1 MPKGT
6 QYTCP
11 MHPEIVRDKPG
22 SCPICGM
29 ALEPMGVPTGD
40 EGPNPELVDFTRRFW
55 VSAAL
60 SLPLLVITMGPMLGL
75 PVRDWIGER
84 LAVWIELAL
93 ATPVVLWAAIPFF
106 HRGWESIVNR
116 SPNMWTLISIGV
128 GVAYLYSVVATLFP
142 GHLPA
147 PVPRPWRRGA
157 GLFRGGERHRR
168 AGLPRPGAGAQ
179 GARAHRLGDPRAARP
194 RAEDRAADRRRRHR
208 DRRAARR
215 GAASATACASGRAT
229 AFRSTASCSKAAP
242 RSTNR

>member
-1 MPKGT
+1 M
-6 QYTCP
+6 
-11 MHPEIVRDKPG
+11 
-22 SCPICGM
+22 
-29 ALEPMGVPTGD
+29 PTGD
-40 EGPNPELVDFTRRFW
+40 EGPNPELVDFTRRLLGERGA
-55 VSAAL
+55 VGAAAA
-60 SLPLLVITMGPMLGL
+60 SLPWAPMLGL

-128 GVAYLYSVVATLFP
+128 GVAYVYSVVATLFP
-142 GHLPA
+142 GYLSA

-157 GLFRGGERHRR
+157 GLFRGGERDRR
-168 AGLPRPGAGAQ
+168 AGLSRPGAGAQ
-179 GARAHRLGDPRAARP
+179 GPRAHRLGDPRAARP

-208 DRRAARR
+208 DRRAARP
-215 GAASATACASGRAT
+215 GAGRRPVAHP
-229 AFRSTASCSKAAP
+229 AGRQRFRSTASCSRAAP